1 MGPFGR
7 ECRRFDP
14 GSLGI
19 FSVMLAQL
27 AGPYFPSACTER

>member
-1 MGPFGR
+1 MGPFGSGR
-7 ECRRFDP
+7 GSLDS

-27 AGPYFPSACTER
+27 AGL